1 MLVLPLLTL
10 IAGAVSGLRMMKMSE
25 NRFVPPALE
34 ERLR

>member
-1 MLVLPLLTL
+1 MLVLPLLIL
-10 IAGAVSGLRMMKMSE
+10 IAGAVSGLRMMSE

>member
-1 MLVLPLLTL
+1 MRLLPLLSFL
-10 IAGAVSGLRMMKMSE
+10 IGVSGLRMMSE